1 MVVFGIAE
9 KALVTY
15 AAGYRQRLGSRSS
28 AWPLQRSV
36 CARLDHRILHRPAIA
51 GFALDANAGPALLIA
66 LIGGWLLAA
75 AWATRLGRQLPESA
89 NTIAA

>member
-1 MVVFGIAE
+1 VS
-9 KALVTY
+9 ALGWTT
-15 AAGYRQRLGSRSS
+15 GFFIG
-28 AWPLQRSV
+28 
-36 CARLDHRILHRPAIA
+36 PAIA